1 MINETYDW
9 DKELIK
15 MIINTEMEI
24 TEIRDGV
31 IVGVE
36 YRCPQD

>member
-1 MINETYDW
+1 MNNNNYDW
-9 DKELIK
+9 DKEVIK

-24 TEIRDGV
+24 TEIRDGI

-36 YRCPQD
+36 YRCAQD

>member
-1 MINETYDW
+1 MEV
-9 DKELIK
+9 EK
-15 MIINTEMEI
+15 MIINTEMQI

-36 YRCPQD
+36 YRCAQD